1 MFLDEWF
8 SFRHFELQ
16 DNNPNIEIAYFLKSV
31 DFEVLLW
38 FVSSAIDFAKTLI
51 Y

>member
-16 DNNPNIEIAYFLKSV
+16 DNNPDIEIAYFLKSV

-38 FVSSAIDFAKTLI
+38 FVSSL
-51 Y
+51 